1 MNIITVYLE
10 QSDLDHLLYTP
21 FPSKSKSVCARARV
35 LNSQALPAYLGTTC
49 ELHNLSFPLFTF
61 LAMGWGWNRG
71 GTRTVGNRG
80 SLGNLRA
87 PDSGVSFLPN
97 QIRTALYNSVRS
109 VGFGNTPPPSF
120 NNRSL
125 LLERNIVARFP
136 QQ

>member
-1 MNIITVYLE
+1 MNITTVYLE

-21 FPSKSKSVCARARV
+21 FPSKSKSVCVRARARERQRV
-35 LNSQALPAYLGTTC
+35 LNSQALPAYLGTTF
-49 ELHNLSFPLFTF
+49 ELLHNLSFPLFTF
-61 LAMGWGWNRG
+61 LAMGWGWKRG

-109 VGFGNTPPPSF
+109 VGFGNKHST
-120 NNRSL
+120 
-125 LLERNIVARFP
+125 A
-136 QQ
+136 